1 MSEARPRAY
10 ITGLGTYLPERRVT
24 NKDFEE
30 TLDTTHEWI
39 KERTGIETRYFAAE
53 GEATSDLGVMA
64 GKRALEDA
72 GVSPEEVDL
81 VLLGTFTPDHPFPAT
96 SCFVQD
102 KLGCVNAGA
111 YDIQA
116 ACTSWV
122 ATTCTAAMWIQG
134 GGAKTI
140 LMIGSDAS
148 HRYLDMQDRST
159 AVLFG
164 DGASA
169 CVIQAK
175 PEGSPGMEILSTFL
189 KADGSGAK
197 TLHMP
202 AGGSRLPASA
212 ETVEARQHYVHMAGR
227 ATYKF
232 AVRALA
238 QCVTE
243 TLKRADIPVEE
254 VTRVIPHQANLR
266 IIEASAKRLGIDL
279 ERYIINIHKYG
290 NTVSASVGLAL
301 EEARQDGRFAPGNTA
316 VLVAMGAGLT
326 WGGLALRW
334 VE

>member
-1 MSEARPRAY
+1 MPEGQPRAY
-10 ITGLGTYLPERRVT
+10 ITGLGTYVPERRVT

-39 KERTGIETRYFAAE
+39 RERTGIEARYFAAK
-53 GEATSDLGVMA
+53 GEATSDLGIAA
-64 GKRALEDA
+64 GRKALKDA
-72 GVSPEEVDL
+72 GVAPEDVDL
-81 VLLGTFTPDHPFPAT
+81 VILGTFTPDHPFPAT

-102 KLGCVNAGA
+102 ALGCVNAGA
-111 YDIQA
+111 FDIQA

-122 ATTCTAAMWIQG
+122 ATMSTATMWIQG

-140 LMIGSDAS
+140 LMVGSDAS
-148 HRYLDMQDRST
+148 HRYLDPQDRAT

-169 CVIQAK
+169 CVVQAK
-175 PEGSPGMEILSTFL
+175 PAGSPGIEVVSTFL
-189 KADGSGAK
+189 KADGSGAMC
-197 TLHMP
+197 LHMP
-202 AGGSRLPASA
+202 AGGSRLPASR

-238 QCVTE
+238 ECVTE
-243 TLKRADIPVEE
+243 TLKRADISLDE

-266 IIEASAKRLGIDL
+266 IIEASARRLGVDL
-279 ERYIINIHKYG
+279 ERYVINIQKYG

-301 EEARQDGRFAPGNTA
+301 HEAREDGRFEAGDTA

-326 WGGLALRW
+326 WGGLAIRW
-334 VE
+334 NE